1 MKKYTAK
8 ALCFAAALLCSGML
22 YSAELLKNE
31 NLSESSSDGSPAK
44 WNFSVQNDAQA
55 VFQLKPGEGKA
66 SSNAIFISSPTA
78 AMPHVYGQIFQK
90 LPFKK
95 DDVYRFSFWAKGE
108 GNGLKFIH
116 GKSWKNRTTV
126 RVVNNEW
133 KQYTFTIN
141 PNTDEFESDG
151 TYALRF
157 LCEDVTKGIYISDME
172 LKHLNS
178 IDKVESPKDNLY
190 IVGKKE
196 AKSTMK
202 LPFDAVHSSTLTV
215 PDEKNLSASCSLS
228 YDDKALYINVDVK
241 DDKHYAL
248 SSDKMWM
255 GDSIQISIDQGGELT
270 GTRDSNDLEFGFC
283 TVNGKAE
290 SYSWDLG
297 RPFNPDEVEYSVT
310 EKKDGYTVKAAMKW
324 AYLKSVDING
334 KGFFSFNVIVNENDG
349 QDRTVAFLNHGIHKF
364 KSSEFN
370 TVCLLEGKN
379 DAIFIKDNKNVSP
392 ENLSGKLYVAGSK
405 LTDGKLEAQIEDK
418 TGKKSVIPITI
429 SGKADPKAFYLSDIY
444 LDLTKINPGTVTL
457 SFNSD
462 KEKLCQTN
470 IEIKDVFADATKE
483 YDAVKSEYAEL
494 KKKYETLKKDGKNFW
509 RLEAMDKI
517 AERQIALLAE
527 DFKAAGS
534 PEEKYYYG
542 NRASVFIKELTEL
555 LAKFSSELKTVD
567 AGDAS
572 TMPIYMYRDSKKS
585 LVKGLFECETIDQKG
600 KKSVR
605 PVIFSGYGHFN
616 QVIQDLP
623 YFPSLQNNTIQF
635 EKGPRSV
642 IKGEKPDGTLIVDTK
657 EFSEGVLPALKKA
670 KENNVAVNFL
680 LSPHYFPDWVLKKY
694 PDVAEEGL
702 HGFVKF
708 KYNHPKA
715 MEVEEAFLK
724 AVIPM
729 LKNSEGASAIHSLCM
744 TNEPNSPITLKSEF
758 IKKRFAAYM
767 EKKYGSIAKLNSAW
781 GSNFKSFDEAVPADT
796 PKRTDGAVF
805 YEYHSFRMDDFAD
818 WHGWMASIIKG
829 IWPEVKVHAKQMIW
843 DVWSDRLLVTG
854 VDPERLAKYCDLN
867 GNDSCFWYAD
877 TMWGVDNSWG
887 LAWLDTSMNFAL
899 QSSFKPVQIVNSENH
914 IITDRFTADVPYDAM
929 YTAMFQQF
937 MHGCATSNLWVW
949 DNYNYQKFLNR
960 HDFVGSIYRRPICIL
975 AVSDAGVDANRVAYE
990 IRDFLNYESDVALLY
1005 SPSSVI
1011 MNSEY
1016 GASCK
1021 KIYAALAFN
1030 GRKITFLSEKQ
1041 LQKGEYR
1048 NVKMLVAAGTTH
1060 LEPETYK
1067 ALSAFSQSGGKIL
1080 KFGKAF
1086 SFDAYSK
1093 PVKADFA
1100 VEEINSSLRGAEL
1113 TAEAG
1118 RVQEKAIGSLPVKVN
1133 TERPEGLNGIE
1144 WRAIPSKDGTWLV
1157 NITNYN
1163 KDAVELS
1170 FELNSC
1176 SCKVTDLVTGE
1187 VQGSTI
1193 KLNRWSPKVLK
1204 LEKKGFI
1211 SSLLQL

>member
-8 ALCFAAALLCSGML
+8 ALCFAAALLSAGLL

-31 NLSESSSDGSPAK
+31 NLSEADSDGSPDK
-44 WNFSVQNDAQA
+44 WNFSAQNDAQA
-55 VFQLKPGEGKA
+55 VFQLKPGAGKD
-66 SSNAIFISSPTA
+66 SSNAIFISSKTPA
-78 AMPHVYGQIFQK
+78 KPHVYGQIYQK
-90 LPFKK
+90 VQLEK
-95 DDVYRFSFWAKGE
+95 DGVYKFSFWAKGE
-108 GNGLKFIH
+108 GSGVKFIH
-116 GKSWKNRTTV
+116 GKTWKQRTGI
-126 RVVNNEW
+126 RLSNNEW
-133 KQYTFTIN
+133 KQYSIN
-141 PNTDEFESDG
+141 IIPSKDELESDG
-151 TYALRF
+151 SYAFRF
-157 LCEDVTKGIYISDME
+157 LCEDLTPGIYISDIK
-172 LKHLNS
+172 LQHFNS
-178 IDKVESPKDNLY
+178 LEKVTDQKDNFYL
-190 IVGKKE
+190 VGRKE
-196 AKSTMK
+196 AKAAMK
-202 LPFDAVHSSTLTV
+202 LPYDAVHSSSLAM
-215 PDEKNLSASCSLS
+215 PDAKDLSATCSLS
-228 YDDKALYINVDVK
+228 YDEKALYINVDVK

-248 SSDKMWM
+248 SSEKMWM
-255 GDSIQISIDQGGELT
+255 GDSIQISIDQGGEMT
-270 GTRDSNDLEFGFC
+270 SSRDTNDIEFGFC
-283 TVNGKAE
+283 SVNGKAE

-310 EKKDGYTVKAAMKW
+310 ESKDGYKLKAAMKW

-334 KGFFSFNVIVNENDG
+334 KGFFSFNIIINENDG
-349 QDRTVAFLNHGIHKF
+349 QNRSVAFLNHGIHKF

-370 TVCLLEGKN
+370 TICVLEGKS
-379 DAIFIKDNKNVSP
+379 DAVFIRDNNNVSP
-392 ENLSGKLYVAGSK
+392 ENLRGTLYIAGSK
-405 LTDGKLEAQIEDK
+405 LADGKLDARLEDK
-418 TGKKSVIPITI
+418 SGGKSVIPLTL
-429 SGKADPKAFYLSDIY
+429 SAKADPKAFYLSDIY
-444 LDLTKINPGTVTL
+444 LDLTKINPGAITL
-457 SFNSD
+457 SFDNG
-462 KEKLCQTN
+462 KEKVSQTQL
-470 IEIKDVFADATKE
+470 EIKDVFADAMNE
-483 YDAVKSEYAEL
+483 YDAAKKEYSEL
-494 KKKYETLKKDGKNFW
+494 KKNYEKLKKDGKDFW

-517 AERQIALLAE
+517 AERQMNLLAE

-542 NRASVFIKELTEL
+542 KRASVFIKELTEL
-555 LAKFSSELKTVD
+555 LNKFSAELNLAESDK
-567 AGDAS
+567 S
-572 TMPIYMYRDSKKS
+572 SSMPVYKYLDSKKS
-585 LVKGLFECETIDQKG
+585 LVNGLFECETIDQTG

-605 PVIFSGYGHFN
+605 PVIFSGYGHFG

-635 EKGPRSV
+635 EKGPKSV
-642 IKGEKPDGTLIVDTK
+642 VKGEKPDGTLMIDTK
-657 EFSEGVLPALKKA
+657 EITEGVLPALKKA
-670 KENNVAVNFL
+670 KDNNVAVNFL
-680 LSPHYFPDWVLKKY
+680 LSPHYFPEWVLKKY

-715 MEVEEAFLK
+715 MEVEEAYLK

-767 EKKYGSIAKLNSAW
+767 EKKYGSIANLNSAW
-781 GSNFKSFDEAVPADT
+781 GSKFNSFYEAVPTDS
-796 PKRTDGAVF
+796 PKRADGAVF

-843 DVWSDRLLVTG
+843 DVWSDRLLITG

-937 MHGCATSNLWVW
+937 MHGCATSNIWVW
-949 DNYNYQKFLNR
+949 NNYTYQQYLNR
-960 HDFVGSIYRRPICIL
+960 HDFVGSIYRRPMCIL

-1005 SPSSVI
+1005 SPSSII

-1048 NVKMLVAAGTTH
+1048 NVKMLVAAGATH

-1067 ALSAFSQSGGKIL
+1067 ALERFSKAGGKIV
-1080 KFGKAF
+1080 KFGNSF

-1093 PVKADFA
+1093 PVKAEFA
-1100 VEEINSSLRGAEL
+1100 FKEINSSLRGPEL

-1118 RVQEKAIGSLPVKVN
+1118 KVQNETIGTLPVKVN

-1144 WRAIPSKDGTWLV
+1144 WRAIPSKGGAWLV

-1163 KDAVELS
+1163 KDAVEVS
-1170 FELNSC
+1170 FELNSS
-1176 SCKVTDLVTGE
+1176 SCKVTDLVTGD
-1187 VQGSTI
+1187 VLGSTM
-1193 KLNRWSPKVLK
+1193 KLNRWNPKVLK
-1204 LEKKGFI
+1204 IEKKGFI